1 MIIIIVV
8 WVRKSYRRFPTTQI
22 FPLEL
27 GALTIVSV
35 NGGLIFFEE
44 YAALPVDPAE
54 GVGRVDGLLIIYSG
68 VALMVG
74 AMVSVALCKDLENL
88 DTEAADGQKPELPT
102 EPAAP
107 RPSRTPKIWSP
118 GRGGGLRPP
127 RRGLRES

>member
-107 RPSRTPKIWSP
+107 VADAADAKT
-118 GRGGGLRPP
+118 GAAGAAEAGGEP
-127 RRGLRES
+127 